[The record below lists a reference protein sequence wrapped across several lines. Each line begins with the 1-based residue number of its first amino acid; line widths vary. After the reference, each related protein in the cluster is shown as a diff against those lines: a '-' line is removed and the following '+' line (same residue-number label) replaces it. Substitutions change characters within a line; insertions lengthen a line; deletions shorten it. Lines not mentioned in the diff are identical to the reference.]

1 MPVIDMSIAREH
13 LRDPDDD
20 EAYLVA
26 LLSAAEDQVA
36 QYLNRRFFGDAQ
48 ALEEAVADGTAG
60 DRPILINPSITA
72 ACLLI
77 LGHLYSNREDVVV
90 GTIATAMPM
99 GAKALL
105 TPYRV
110 GWGI

>member
-26 LLSAAEDQVA
+26 LLSAAEDQAA

-48 ALEEAVADGTAG
+48 ALEEAVANGTAG

-77 LGHLYSNREDVVV
+77 LGHLYANREDVAA
-90 GTIATAMPM
+90 GTTATEMPM
-99 GAKALL
+99 GSRSILQ
-105 TPYRV
+105 PYRI
-110 GWGI
+110 GLGI